1 MSEGGTYLAVGASDG
16 HVTLVDIVDFK
27 TVINLINLP
36 ILMDFEVGL
45 NDFLWTFIDDNSIFI
60 GVFPLFL

>member
-27 TVINLINLP
+27 TVKYLIILP
-36 ILMDFEVGL
+36 IFMDFEVRL
-45 NDFLWTFIDDNSIFI
+45 NDFL
-60 GVFPLFL
+60 

>member
-27 TVINLINLP
+27 TVTL
-36 ILMDFEVGL
+36 FV
-45 NDFLWTFIDDNSIFI
+45 
-60 GVFPLFL
+60 VFC